1 MRTTPPSDSSR
12 SLDIGVFGI
21 RGIPSTYS
29 GYETFLTALLPILAA
44 RGHRVTV
51 YGRIGEGDDQGGGDT
66 GIDTAAVSS
75 YQGVNV
81 IPVRSLRTKQL
92 DTITHGFAC
101 AAKARRRHD
110 VMFVCN
116 VANAPVLM
124 ALRGMRVPSVLN
136 VDGQEWLRGKWG
148 RAGRAWF
155 KASAYLSRAASSAL
169 VADCRAM
176 ADVYRDQFHAPSTV
190 IPYSLP
196 TSVAAAAAISDDEIA
211 RILAPYD
218 LTPNG
223 YFLTGGRMVPENNID
238 YIAEAYHHGSRPEPL
253 VVIGKA
259 NYDSPVVRRIQE
271 LAAHDDRIRLIGHID
286 DRLHFGALFRG
297 ATAYAHGHSVGGM
310 NPSLVEAMGVGAIVA
325 ALDTPF
331 NREVLADQGL
341 YFERSHASIVDA
353 LASAA
358 QRGPNDRQ
366 AIANRAVEEYDL
378 DAVADAYEQ
387 LLRQAARAPWRTVT
401 ITTRW
406 SHAASPADLLTA
418 ERP

>member
-1 MRTTPPSDSSR
+1 MRPSPPLGTSR

-29 GYETFLTALLPILAA
+29 GYETFLTALLPILAE

-51 YGRIGEGDDQGGGDT
+51 YARIGEGDGPDD
-66 GIDTAAVSS
+66 DDATANAEPTR

-81 IPVRSLRTKQL
+81 VPVRSLRTKQL

-110 VMFVCN
+110 VLFVCN

-124 ALRGMRVPSVLN
+124 ALRGIRVPSVLN

-155 KASAYLSRAASSAL
+155 KASAYLSRVASSAL

-176 ADVYRDQFHAPSTV
+176 ADVYRDQFHAKSTV

-196 TSVAAAAAISDDEIA
+196 GSVAAAAAISNDEVT
-211 RILAPYD
+211 RILAEYD

-238 YIAEAYHHGSRPEPL
+238 YIAEAHHHSSRPEPL

-271 LAAHDDRIRLIGHID
+271 LAAIDNRIRLIGHID

-310 NPSLVEAMGVGAIVA
+310 NPSLVEAMGRGG
-325 ALDTPF
+325 D
-331 NREVLADQGL
+331 R
-341 YFERSHASIVDA
+341 
-353 LASAA
+353 
-358 QRGPNDRQ
+358 RGPRHPVQ
-366 AIANRAVEEYDL
+366 PRGARRSRSV
-378 DAVADAYEQ
+378 
-387 LLRQAARAPWRTVT
+387 LRT
-401 ITTRW
+401 
-406 SHAASPADLLTA
+406 
-418 ERP
+418 

>member
-1 MRTTPPSDSSR
+1 VRPSTSSER

-29 GYETFLTALLPILAA
+29 GYETFLTALLPILAD

-51 YGRIGEGDDQGGGDT
+51 YARIGEGDDH
-66 GIDTAAVSS
+66 TADATPDAEPSV

-81 IPVRSLRTKQL
+81 VPVRSLRTKQL

-101 AAKARRRHD
+101 AAKARRKHD
-110 VMFVCN
+110 VLFVCN

-124 ALRGMRVPSVLN
+124 ALRAIRVPSVLN

-148 RAGRAWF
+148 RAGRTWF
-155 KASAYLSRAASSAL
+155 KGSAYLSRAASSAL

-176 ADVYRDQFHAPSTV
+176 ADVYRDQFHAESTV

-196 TSVAAAAAISDDEIA
+196 GSVAAAAAISDDEIA
-211 RILAPYD
+211 QILARYHLD
-218 LTPNG
+218 RNS

-238 YIAEAYHHGSRPEPL
+238 YIAEAYHHGSRSEPL
-253 VVIGKA
+253 VIIGKA

-271 LAAHDDRIRLIGHID
+271 LAAIDDRIRLIGHID

-310 NPSLVEAMGVGAIVA
+310 NPSLVEAMGVGTIVT

-331 NREVLADQGL
+331 NREVLADHGV
-341 YFERSHASIVDA
+341 YFERNHASIVNA
-353 LASAA
+353 LTAA
-358 QRGPNDRQ
+358 AERGPDDRR
-366 AIANRAVEEYDL
+366 AIAERAVDEYDL
-378 DAVADAYEQ
+378 GTVADAYEQ
-387 LLRQAARAPWRTVT
+387 LLSRASRAPWRTVT
-401 ITTRW
+401 MATRW
-406 SHAASPADLLTA
+406 SHAAALTG
-418 ERP
+418 ERA